1 MDLKQSNVF
10 RSVMLVARNEESNIA
25 RTVSQ
30 VVNISQFWKGITQI
44 CVVDNKSSDNTC
56 KIVGEISENVPE
68 VSLFCQETDV
78 GYRQNVATAISLAQG
93 ERIFI
98 LDGDGQFDPSALI
111 GIDLLL
117 SEGFDL
123 VLGFRKGRAGPRWR
137 RILSF
142 LFLICARRV
151 IKFHLSDLNSG
162 IRGIS
167 RGFADLEPAKIG
179 DSMVNAEL
187 YLRAR
192 KRGFQVGEFPVAHSN
207 RLAGSSIW
215 SFRNPLK
222 MWNSSVGYL
231 LKVRREVGVIQK
243 QSID

>member
-1 MDLKQSNVF
+1 
-10 RSVMLVARNEESNIA
+10 MLVARNEESNIA

-30 VVNISQFWKGITQI
+30 VVNISQFWKGIIQI

-56 KIVGEISENVPE
+56 KIVGEISKNVPE
-68 VSLFCQETDV
+68 VSLFSQEINV

-137 RILSF
+137 RILSL

-167 RGFADLEPAKIG
+167 RF
-179 DSMVNAEL
+179 
-187 YLRAR
+187 
-192 KRGFQVGEFPVAHSN
+192 
-207 RLAGSSIW
+207 
-215 SFRNPLK
+215 FRH
-222 MWNSSVGYL
+222 
-231 LKVRREVGVIQK
+231 
-243 QSID
+243 

>member
-1 MDLKQSNVF
+1 
-10 RSVMLVARNEESNIA
+10 MLVARNEESNIA

-30 VVNISQFWKGITQI
+30 VVNISQFWKGNTQI
-44 CVVDNKSSDNTC
+44 CVVDNRSSDRTC
-56 KIVGEISENVPE
+56 KIVDEISKNIPE
-68 VSLFCQETDV
+68 VSLFRQEANV
-78 GYRQNVATAISLAQG
+78 GYRRNVATAINLAQG
-93 ERIFI
+93 ERVFI
-98 LDGDGQFDPSALI
+98 LDGDGQFDPSALV

-137 RILSF
+137 RILSV
-142 LFLICARRV
+142 LFLICARKL

-167 RGFADLEPAKIG
+167 QRLAELEPAKIG

-192 KRGFQVGEFPVAHSN
+192 KNCFQVGEFPVAHSN

-215 SFRNPLK
+215 SFRHPLK

-231 LKVRREVGVIQK
+231 LKVRREVGFKEK
-243 QSID
+243 Q

>member
-1 MDLKQSNVF
+1 MDLDQSSVS
-10 RSVMLVARNEESNIA
+10 RSVMLVAHNEESNIG
-25 RTVSQ
+25 RTLSQ
-30 VVNISQFWKGITQI
+30 VVNIAQFWKGITQI

-56 KIVGEISENVPE
+56 KIVSEISKNVLE
-68 VSLFCQETDV
+68 VSLFCQETNL
-78 GYRQNVATAISLAQG
+78 GYRRNVATAISLAKG

-98 LDGDGQFDPSALI
+98 LDGDGQFDPFALI

-137 RILSF
+137 RILSVF
-142 LFLICARRV
+142 FLICARKV
-151 IKFHLSDLNSG
+151 IKFHLTDLNSG

-167 RGFADLEPAKIG
+167 RRFADLEPVKIG

-192 KRGFQVGEFPVAHSN
+192 KSCFQVGEFPVAHSN

-215 SFRNPLK
+215 SFRQPLK

-231 LKVRREVGVIQK
+231 LKVRREIGFKEK
-243 QSID
+243 Q

>member
-1 MDLKQSNVF
+1 MDIETNQNNIF

-56 KIVGEISENVPE
+56 KIVGEISKNVPE
-68 VSLFCQETDV
+68 VSLFRQEINV

-117 SEGFDL
+117 SEGFEL

-137 RILSF
+137 RVLSVF
-142 LFLICARRV
+142 FLICARSV

-167 RGFADLEPAKIG
+167 RRFAELEPAKIG
-179 DSMVNAEL
+179 YSMVNAEL

-192 KRGFQVGEFPVAHSN
+192 KSGFQVGEFPVAHSN

-231 LKVRREVGVIQK
+231 LKVRREVGVIQE
-243 QSID
+243 Q